1 MQNIIVTEPY
11 VPVPPKHG
19 NFWPALSA
27 RILPWFL
34 RKKYGVV
41 QFDLQHVDRL
51 RDSLRAGHGIVLMPN
66 HCRDEDGFV
75 VGRLSVELRSWFY
88 YMSSW
93 HVFKMG
99 RIPAFL
105 LPRIGLYSVNRE
117 GADRSAVKTSVDIL
131 AHARRPIV
139 IFPEGYLGRSNDRLN
154 PMMDGPALIAR
165 AAAKK
170 RAQINPAGKIVVH
183 PIALR
188 YRLLAPLEPC
198 VAGVLAEIEQRLGM
212 SPGAGLPLGER
223 VDKIGEALQAKR
235 ETEYLGQPQTGPLA
249 PRLANLIQVIL
260 HPLED
265 EWIGA
270 RHDHEPV
277 QSRVRRLR
285 SAIVPR
291 LVKGGLTEAE
301 VKRCWKHL
309 ADIYLAQQLDAY
321 PPGYLSGNP
330 PPERLLETIERYQ
343 EDLTDKL
350 QPYVPLAVTVTVGEA
365 IVVNPGR
372 EPHGA
377 NDPLL
382 HAVEDQL
389 TAMLG
394 LAATGKSP

>member
-19 NFWPALSA
+19 NFWPALCG

-34 RKKYGVV
+34 RKSYGVV
-41 QFDLQHVDRL
+41 QFDLRNLERL
-51 RDSLRAGHGIVLMPN
+51 RESLRAGHGIVLMPN

-75 VGRLSVELRSWFY
+75 VGQISVKLRSWFY

-99 RIPAFL
+99 WLQGFM

-117 GADRSAVKTSVDIL
+117 GADRSSVKTSVDIL

-154 PMMDGPALIAR
+154 AMMDGPALIAR
-165 AAAKK
+165 AAARK
-170 RAQINPAGKIVVH
+170 RAQINPTGKIVVH

-188 YRLLAPLEPC
+188 YHVLGPLAPG
-198 VAGVLAEIEQRLGM
+198 VAGVLTEIEQRLAL
-212 SPGAGLPLGER
+212 PQGAKLPLRER

-235 ETEYLGQPQTGPLA
+235 EIEHLGQAQTGPLA
-249 PRLANLIQVIL
+249 PRLAHLIQVL
-260 HPLED
+260 LQPLED

-270 RHDHEPV
+270 RYHSEPV

-285 SAIVPR
+285 VAIVPG
-291 LVKGGLTEAE
+291 LVKKDLPEAE
-301 VKRCWKHL
+301 VKRRWKHL

-321 PPGYLSGNP
+321 PPDYLAGDP

-350 QPYVPLAVTVTVGEA
+350 QPYVPLAVTITIGEA
-365 IVVNPGR
+365 IEVNAGR
-372 EPHGA
+372 APHGA
-377 NDPLL
+377 DDPLL
-382 HAVEDQL
+382 QAVEEQL
-389 TAMLG
+389 RSMLG
-394 LAATGKSP
+394 LK

>member
-1 MQNIIVTEPY
+1 MQNIIVIEPY

-19 NFWPALSA
+19 NFWPSLCA

-34 RKKYGVV
+34 RKSYGVEK
-41 QFDLQHVDRL
+41 FEIRHVERL
-51 RDSLRAGHGIVLMPN
+51 RASLAAGHGIVLMPN

-75 VGRLSVELRSWFY
+75 VGRISVELRSWFY

-93 HVFKMG
+93 HVFKKG
-99 RIPAFL
+99 WLPALL

-117 GADRSAVKTSVDIL
+117 GADRAAVKTSVDIL

-154 PMMDGPALIAR
+154 AMMDGPALIAR

-170 RAQINPAGKIVVH
+170 RAQINPTGKIVVH

-188 YRLLAPLEPC
+188 YHLLEPLEP
-198 VAGVLAEIEQRLGM
+198 GVTAVVGEIEQRLGM
-212 SPGAGLPLGER
+212 PTGVGRSIRDR
-223 VDKIGEALQAKR
+223 VDQIGEALQAKR
-235 ETEYLGQPQTGPLA
+235 EVEYLGQAQTGPLS

-270 RHDHEPV
+270 RYHNEPV

-285 SAIVPR
+285 VAIVPG
-291 LVKGGLTEAE
+291 LVKNDLPEAE
-301 VKRCWKHL
+301 VKRRWKHL

-321 PPGYLSGNP
+321 PPDYLAGNP

-343 EDLTDKL
+343 EDLTDVL
-350 QPYVPLAVTVTVGEA
+350 RPYVPLGVTITIGEA
-365 IVVNPGR
+365 IAVNPGR
-372 EPHGA
+372 EAHGA

-382 HAVEDQL
+382 HAVEEQL
-389 TAMLG
+389 RTMLG
-394 LAATGKSP
+394 LK

>member
-1 MQNIIVTEPY
+1 MQKIIVTEPY

-19 NFWPALSA
+19 NFWPALCG

-34 RKKYGVV
+34 RKSYGVT
-41 QFDLQHVDRL
+41 QFDIRNIERLKASLQ
-51 RDSLRAGHGIVLMPN
+51 AGHGIVLMPN

-75 VGRLSVELRSWFY
+75 VGRVSVELRSWFY

-99 RIPAFL
+99 WLQGFM

-154 PMMDGPALIAR
+154 AMMDGPALIAR

-170 RAQINPAGKIVVH
+170 RAQINPEGKIVVH

-188 YRLLAPLEPC
+188 YRIIGPLAPG
-198 VAGVLAEIEQRLGM
+198 VACVLAEIEQRLGM
-212 SPGAGLPLGER
+212 PPGAGQELRER

-235 ETEYLGQPQTGPLA
+235 EIEYLGQVQTGPLA
-249 PRLANLIQVIL
+249 PRLAHLIQVIL
-260 HPLED
+260 QPLED

-270 RHDHEPV
+270 RYHEEPV

-285 SAIVPR
+285 VAIVPG
-291 LVKGGLTEAE
+291 LVKKDIPEAE
-301 VKRCWKHL
+301 VKRRWKHL

-321 PPGYLSGNP
+321 PPNYLEGNP

-350 QPYVPLAVTVTVGEA
+350 KPYVPLAVTITIGEA
-365 IVVNPGR
+365 IAVNPGR

-377 NDPLL
+377 DDPLL
-382 HAVEDQL
+382 HAVEEQL
-389 TAMLG
+389 RTMLD
-394 LAATGKSP
+394 LK